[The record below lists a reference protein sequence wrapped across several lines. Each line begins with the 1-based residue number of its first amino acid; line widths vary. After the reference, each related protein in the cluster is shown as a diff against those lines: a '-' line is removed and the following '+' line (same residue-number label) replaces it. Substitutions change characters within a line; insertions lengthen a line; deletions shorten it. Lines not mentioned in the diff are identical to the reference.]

1 MKTMKYLL
9 AGRIVTIEKSEFD
22 PSLYVET
29 IKTSR
34 KGKEDIQTAF
44 YRIEGGEKV
53 YTGAGGGSIPDDYI
67 NPVQLEEQGK
77 IIILDKPSTTSI
89 KIPTLSPS
97 PSPKIRN
104 IEFYDGDE
112 IISIGSDDF
121 NWDDTDMTSAE
132 NTTENP
138 PVKTIRFNNM
148 ISKEIPNPNPIIIP
162 GNQFI
167 RIPSVGSSCHYGQD
181 EDGELNEWDM
191 MGGSAIG
198 M

>member
-1 MKTMKYLL
+1 MKYLL

-44 YRIEGGEKV
+44 YRIVEGKKV
-53 YTGAGGGSIPDDYI
+53 YTGAGGGSIPEDYI
-67 NPVQLEEQGK
+67 NPVQLEEEGK
-77 IIILDKPSTTSI
+77 IIILDKPSATPI
-89 KIPTLSPS
+89 QI
-97 PSPKIRN
+97 PSPKIKN

-112 IISIGSDDF
+112 IVSIDSGDF
-121 NWDDTDMTSAE
+121 NWDDEDMTSAE

-148 ISKEIPNPNPIIIP
+148 ISEEIPNPNPIIIP

-167 RIPSVGSSCHYGQD
+167 RIPSVGSRGNHDHQNKNI
-181 EDGELNEWDM
+181 EDDDWGDM
-191 MGGSAIG
+191 MAGPAMG